1 MKKVKILTITL
12 VIILITAIAFCGI
25 YIQKQNR
32 MENVVKDYEYA
43 MDLKG
48 TRNIKLQPNNEEGTE
63 INVEDYKKSKEI
75 LEKRLEK
82 MGVNNYTIKL
92 DEQTGEIIV
101 EISENETTDAIVSQ
115 IATVGKFEI
124 QDSETGEVLMNN
136 SDIKLA
142 NVMSGADNTTT
153 TQAARI
159 YLNIEFTKDG
169 AKKLED
175 ISNKYIKVEE
185 TENNTDENSE
195 VTDEATDET
204 STESGNEE
212 STEKKI
218 TIKLD
223 DTEIMTTSFDEP
235 ITTGR
240 LQLSMGGSS
249 SDQKVLQGYASQA
262 SSIAIVLDTGN
273 LPVKYQ
279 AAENQYILSD
289 ITSQEL
295 SIVIYV
301 LLAIVVIALI
311 RFIIKYKKQGTIATI
326 AYIGLISVFLILI
339 RYANVILSIDGIFA
353 IAIVLVLNYIFV
365 NKLISKLNKEE
376 SKERINKKLVET
388 YKEFFIRIMP
398 VCILAIVFCFINW
411 SPISSFGMVMFWGIT
426 LIAIYNSIVTNILLK
441 IEADK

>member
-63 INVEDYKKSKEI
+63 INVEDYKKSKNI
-75 LEKRLEK
+75 LEKRFEK
-82 MGVNNYTIKL
+82 IGLNNYTIKL
-92 DEQTGEIIV
+92 DEQAGTIIV
-101 EISENETTDAIVSQ
+101 EIPENETTDAIVSQ

-153 TQAARI
+153 TQAGARI

-195 VTDEATDET
+195 VTDET

-223 DTEIMTTSFDEP
+223 DTEIMSTSFDEP

-279 AAENQYILSD
+279 VAENQYVLSD

-311 RFIIKYKKQGTIATI
+311 RLIIKYKKQGAIATI

-339 RYANVILSIDGIFA
+339 RYANVVLSIDGIFA
-353 IAIVLVLNYIFV
+353 ISIVLILNYIFV

-376 SKERINKKLVET
+376 SKESINKKLVET

>member
-1 MKKVKILTITL
+1 MKKIKILTITL
-12 VIILITAIAFCGI
+12 VIILITAIAFGGI

-32 MENVVKDYEYA
+32 MENIVKDYEFA

-63 INVEDYKKSKEI
+63 INVEDYKKSKNI
-75 LEKRLEK
+75 LEKRFEK
-82 MGVNNYTIKL
+82 IGLNNYTIKL
-92 DEQTGEIIV
+92 DEQAGTIIV
-101 EISENETTDAIVSQ
+101 EIPENETTDAIVSQ
-115 IATVGKFEI
+115 IGTVGRFEI

-136 SDIKLA
+136 DDVKQA
-142 NVMSGADNTTT
+142 NVMSNANSQTASQSGTT
-153 TQAARI
+153 I
-159 YLNIEFTKDG
+159 YLNIEFTKEG
-169 AKKLED
+169 SKKLEE
-175 ISNKYIKVEE
+175 ISNKYVKSSE
-185 TENNTDENSE
+185 TENNTDEN
-195 VTDEATDET
+195 TEAT
-204 STESGNEE
+204 EE
-212 STEKKI
+212 KSEEKKVS
-218 TIKLD
+218 IKLD
-223 DTEIMTTSFDEP
+223 DTEIITTSFDEP
-235 ITTGR
+235 ITTGS

-249 SDQKVLQGYASQA
+249 KEQKTLQTYVSQA

-279 AAENQYILSD
+279 ISENKYVLSD
-289 ITSQEL
+289 ITSQDL
-295 SIVIYV
+295 AIVIYV
-301 LLAIVVIALI
+301 LLAIAVIALI
-311 RFIIKYKKQGTIATI
+311 RLIIKYKKQGAIATI

-339 RYANVILSIDGIFA
+339 RYANVVLSIDGIFA

-365 NKLISKLNKEE
+365 NTLCSKLNKEE
-376 SKERINKKLVET
+376 NKESINKKLVET